1 MKRIRLFTSSSV
13 TRITAATFSV
23 AAVIVPFSAL
33 AASKINQ
40 ILTNA
45 QDTLNIILRI
55 LMTLAVVI
63 FIWGIVMLI
72 AAQNSMEA
80 IKRAKAILLW
90 GIIGIAVMASMT
102 GIVAFLQ
109 TYFGVSGND
118 TIKVPQFQFPL

>member
-1 MKRIRLFTSSSV
+1 V
-13 TRITAATFSV
+13 
-23 AAVIVPFSAL
+23 VIVPFSTL
-33 AASKINQ
+33 AASKINE

-63 FIWGIVMLI
+63 FIWGIVRMI
-72 AAQNSMEA
+72 AAAGNATA
-80 IKRAKAILLW
+80 IKQAKGILLW
-90 GIIGIAVMASMT
+90 GVIGIAVMASMT

-118 TIKVPQFQFPL
+118 TIKVPQFPL

>member
-1 MKRIRLFTSSSV
+1 MKRIFSFTFSSV

-23 AAVIVPFSAL
+23 AAVIVPLSVS
-33 AASKINQ
+33 AASKINE

-63 FIWGIVMLI
+63 FIWGIVRMI
-72 AAQNSMEA
+72 AAAGNATA
-80 IKRAKAILLW
+80 IKQAKGILLW

-118 TIKVPQFQFPL
+118 TIKVPQFPL